1 MYLALIV
8 GGAIA
13 IFLLCW
19 VLLRVPPPGS
29 AETTRT
35 VLSSDLFTKIMLVI
49 IAIST
54 FVIALQGFLSPGI
67 A

>member
-19 VLLRVPPPGS
+19 VLLRIPPTDP
-29 AETTRT
+29 AEATRT
-35 VLSSDLFTKIMLVI
+35 VLSSDLFTKIMLFI

-54 FVIALQGFLSPGI
+54 SVIALQNFLSPGTV
-67 A
+67 